1 MRSVPTLIQPTLAPV
16 HGPFNPVRKVLQSPR
31 PKFPPTVIRLVEKL
45 VPVSNTGPLASDT
58 TPLVRVA
65 VPLTVIGSACALA
78 ILASR
83 KATTAK
89 KRSSFLGDCCRDVC
103 ILRLTPYRNVTL
115 EEAQDGTRATSMLR
129 AWRGC
134 GQCHS
139 LTPRFKTNYRHV
151 TDKNSPEE
159 DEFRSI
165 EESMSNPPCVSTT
178 EERSDLQKLI
188 RDHVRTLKARVDRL
202 KS

>member
-1 MRSVPTLIQPTLAPV
+1 MMLLLRVTPFTVNVPMRSVPILIQPTLAPV
-16 HGPFNPVRKVLQSPR
+16 HGPFNPVR
-31 PKFPPTVIRLVEKL
+31 
-45 VPVSNTGPLASDT
+45 NTGPLASDT

-129 AWRGC
+129 
-134 GQCHS
+134 
-139 LTPRFKTNYRHV
+139 
-151 TDKNSPEE
+151 
-159 DEFRSI
+159 
-165 EESMSNPPCVSTT
+165 
-178 EERSDLQKLI
+178 
-188 RDHVRTLKARVDRL
+188 
-202 KS
+202 